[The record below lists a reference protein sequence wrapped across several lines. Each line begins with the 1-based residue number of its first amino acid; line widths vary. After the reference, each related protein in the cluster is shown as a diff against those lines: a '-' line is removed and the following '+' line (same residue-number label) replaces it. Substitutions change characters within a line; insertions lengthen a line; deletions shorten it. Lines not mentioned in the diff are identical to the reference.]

1 MTLGQTERPHAAGV
15 EEACETEPMTLLPP
29 NARIAVVAPAGPIHP
44 ERLDA
49 GLDVLRRWGFTPVEA
64 PALRH
69 RHDLFAGT
77 LADRTADLEWAL
89 TDPDLHA
96 VWFARGGYGTAEVVH
111 ALDPSA
117 LCVPRLVIGYS
128 DATAL
133 ISARVNLHQPSLHGP
148 VVQELGAWPDDAL
161 TPLHRTLT
169 QDSPWTLPGHQLAG
183 PPRTVEG
190 TLAGGNLTVLASL
203 VGTPHALHPPHLLV
217 LEDVHEA
224 AYRLD
229 RCWLQLHL
237 SGAFDQL
244 RGVCLGTFTHCDPT
258 RDGVSPE
265 ELLARRFASL
275 DVPVLGSLPIGHGA
289 PQLPWLAG
297 ANALLTPTSL
307 QTG

>member
-203 VGTPHALHPPHLLV
+203 VGTPHRLCSSVDLPSVRGLVGSGGRALGDAGRDHATLVDDDMAQCSPPGDAS
-217 LEDVHEA
+217 E
-224 AYRLD
+224 
-229 RCWLQLHL
+229 RCCLPPILT
-237 SGAFDQL
+237 SL
-244 RGVCLGTFTHCDPT
+244 RGSHCDCAASRAVSDSIRGGSP
-258 RDGVSPE
+258 RDG
-265 ELLARRFASL
+265 R
-275 DVPVLGSLPIGHGA
+275 
-289 PQLPWLAG
+289 
-297 ANALLTPTSL
+297 
-307 QTG
+307 